1 MTGKVVNLRQARKRK
16 ERDEKA
22 KQGDANAAL
31 HGLSK
36 ATVDLAKARSEK
48 TDRDLDGHKRD

>member
-16 ERDEKA
+16 DREGKA
-22 KQGDANAAL
+22 KEADANAAL

-36 ATVDLAKARSEK
+36 ATTDLAKARAEK
-48 TDRDLDGHKRD
+48 QQRDLDGHQRD

>member
-16 ERDEKA
+16 ARDEKA
-22 KQGDANAAL
+22 KQADANSTS

-48 TDRDLDGHKRD
+48 TDRDLDGHKLD

>member
-16 ERDEKA
+16 ARDAKA
-22 KQGDANAAL
+22 KQADENAVS

-36 ATVDLAKARSEK
+36 ETVDLAKARSEK
-48 TDRDLDGHKRD
+48 SDRDLDGHKRD